1 MENDEWRMD
10 NGKRKCEKMENRQ
23 WTMENGKLKME
34 TDKGKMKN

>member
-10 NGKRKCEKMENRQ
+10 NGKRKCEKMEN
-23 WTMENGKLKME
+23 GKLKME